1 MNWKTPTRI
10 VFAMTMI
17 AVSVIGYINGS
28 FAPVLAG
35 VSHSLPDRLLLSYVC
50 NVVLLACGAGLLV
63 RRTASWAAL
72 ILLVYLI
79 VWTVLFKVPFIIRA
93 PLVEVSYQTTGEN
106 LVLVAAAWVL
116 WCDGANGRIALS
128 GSTGRRIAYLLYGL
142 ALIAFGFSHFAYMN
156 LTAPLVPAW
165 LGPGVIWAYLTGCI
179 YLATGL
185 MLATGFAARLG
196 AALAALQIL
205 LITILVWVPIVAA
218 GNLSAMHWQET
229 VVSCA
234 LTAAALVLAASFD
247 DRGWF
252 APLWSSPPQP
262 HAAAAQ

>member
-1 MNWKTPTRI
+1 MNWKTGTCI
-10 VFAMTMI
+10 VFALTMI

-28 FAPVLAG
+28 FAPILAG
-35 VSHSLPDRLLLSYVC
+35 VSHSLPDRQLLSYVC
-50 NVVLLACGAGLLV
+50 NALLLACGAGLLV
-63 RRTASWAAL
+63 RRTATSAA
-72 ILLVYLI
+72 IVLLVYLI
-79 VWTVLFKVPFIIRA
+79 IWTVLFKLPFIIHA

-116 WCDGANGRIALS
+116 WCEGANGKIAVS
-128 GSTGRRIAYLLYGL
+128 GNTGLRIAYLLYGL
-142 ALIAFGFSHFAYMN
+142 ALIAFGFSHFAYLN

-165 LGPGVIWAYLTGCI
+165 LGPGVFWAYLTGCI
-179 YLATGL
+179 YLATGV

-196 AALAALQIL
+196 ATLAALQIL
-205 LITILVWVPIVAA
+205 LITVLVWVPIVAA

-234 LTAAALVLAASFD
+234 LTAAALVVAASFD

-252 APLWSSPPQP
+252 APLRSPLP
-262 HAAAAQ
+262 HPRAAAAQ